1 MAELMAPR
9 FDVKELFSGSKV
21 NLNPLVRLENNIR
34 VPADLEAV
42 STIGDNEVT
51 PSWLGVKESDKEA
64 VWKAVRSLYRTGMYP
79 AVSICIRRHGEVVLN
94 RSIGHAKGNG
104 PGDSDAL
111 QLVTP
116 DTPFCLF
123 SASKAITAMLV
134 HKLAE
139 DKHVDLLTPVSYY
152 IPAFAQG
159 GKANITVHD
168 VLSHRAG
175 VPGIAPDVPRDVLYH
190 PDEALRYICEMETL
204 HSDGRVSAYHAI
216 TGGFVLAE
224 LVKVTTGMD
233 IQAYLDQTFRQPL
246 GMKYFSYGLDP
257 SLHDSIARHYVTGMK
272 NPPPIESIL
281 TKVLGV
287 SVAEATELSN
297 SPEFRSAVVP
307 SGNIYAT
314 AEEAS
319 RFFQMML
326 DRGQWRDQ
334 QVLSPLSVLRGVRE
348 VGGARFDK
356 SLMLPMRYSAGMM
369 LGGKPVGMYGRDT
382 HHAFGHLGFS
392 NIFCWADPERDIAC
406 AILTTGK
413 PVIGPHLVPVLKL
426 IDLISSSCEPCVDG
440 LYDLPQFHPAA

>member
-1 MAELMAPR
+1 MFRQARKTYKALERKLFNGLTVPDELGPLTTIDPDECRDSGLSGVSADTVEAIWALAE
-9 FDVKELFSGSKV
+9 DVFRSGMHPYISV
-21 NLNPLVRLENNIR
+21 CL
-34 VPADLEAV
+34 
-42 STIGDNEVT
+42 
-51 PSWLGVKESDKEA
+51 
-64 VWKAVRSLYRTGMYP
+64 
-79 AVSICIRRHGEVVLN
+79 RRHGELVIN
-94 RSIGHAKGNG
+94 RSLGYVSGAAGESEPVVADLN
-104 PGDSDAL
+104 
-111 QLVTP
+111 TP
-116 DTPFCLF
+116 VCLF
-123 SASKAITAMLV
+123 SASKAITAMLI

-139 DKHVDLLTPVSYY
+139 DKYVDLLTPVSYY

-168 VLSHRAG
+168 VLTHRAG
-175 VPGIAPDVPRDVLYH
+175 VPGIAPDVPRDVLYN

-257 SLHDSIARHYVTGMK
+257 SLHDSIARHYATGMK
-272 NPPPIESIL
+272 NPRPIENIL
-281 TKVLGV
+281 TNVLGV

-326 DRGQWRDQ
+326 DRGQWQDQ
-334 QVLSPLSVLRGVRE
+334 QVLSPLSILRGVRE
-348 VGGARFDK
+348 IGGARFDK

-369 LGGKPVGMYGRDT
+369 LGGKPAGMYGRNT
-382 HHAFGHLGFS
+382 HHAFGHLGFA
-392 NIFCWADPERDIAC
+392 NIFCWADPERDISC

-413 PVIGPHLVPVLKL
+413 PVIGSHIVPLVKL
-426 IDLISSSCEPCVDG
+426 IHQISSSCEPCVDG
-440 LYDLPQFHPAA
+440 LYDLPQFHPAVDVGQ